1 MHVTDWL
8 PTMLEWGTVR
18 NRSIIRLEN
27 ALSYNM
33 IFYLTRFLTDEWG
46 SCKDLDY
53 GGKPLDGVSH
63 ANEERFRC
71 RKFIGRCKRI
81 EN

>member
-18 NRSIIRLEN
+18 ISNLAGLLFN
-27 ALSYNM
+27 ADFPCHM
-33 IFYLTRFLTDEWG
+33 IFYLKRFLTDEWG

-63 ANEERFRC
+63 ANEESFRY
-71 RKFIGRCKRI
+71 RKIYWSL
-81 EN
+81 